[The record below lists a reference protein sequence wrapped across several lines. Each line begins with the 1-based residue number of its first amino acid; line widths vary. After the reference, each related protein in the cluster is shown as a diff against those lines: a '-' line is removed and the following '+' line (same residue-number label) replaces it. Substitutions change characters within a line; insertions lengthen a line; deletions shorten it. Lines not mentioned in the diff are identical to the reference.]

1 MQYYTYMYVVL
12 TDPGVV
18 SEELPR
24 VGIKDEFL
32 QQPVAEAHD
41 ECTLYLTHVNL
52 INDDY
57 KQEINNTSKM

>member
-1 MQYYTYMYVVL
+1 MQYYTYVVL

-24 VGIKDEFL
+24 VTVKDEFL
-32 QQPVAEAHD
+32 RQPVAEAHD

-52 INDDY
+52 RIDAAV
-57 KQEINNTSKM
+57 